1 MSKSIYKLYVDEL
14 GMSHPKSYET
24 SPYYILL
31 GCVIDEAHQ
40 LELRELAGHI
50 KFKYWGKTDVIF
62 HSAEIARNLNEF
74 ALFRQDKVKRED
86 FINDLLDMLQKTP
99 VHITAAVI
107 DKQKAFQNS
116 WTEKTAIRKT
126 ASSVL
131 FNFLAF
137 IYTKRPCKGHII
149 IEASSAQRDG
159 LYLDAFNDLLS
170 PSFKQNNPHFDDI
183 RSHLTSI
190 NFVTK
195 QNHDI
200 ESQVADLLVYGIRC
214 QLEKDKGIKI
224 EKGSYQ
230 EKIMNISNS
239 KLIHPISSMS
249 PQKKV
254 FYDLITPVDIQP
266 KCKLPRKQEKR
277 G

>member
-149 IEASSAQRDG
+149 IEASNAQRDG